1 MKIERRASQLVPLVD
16 GPRVLHVGCA
26 AHVPDPNDPTW
37 LHGQLCKR
45 FPETAG
51 LDLRQDLIDKLS
63 ELGFR
68 NLYAANAE
76 TFELDRQFDTIVAG
90 DVIEHLSNPGAFL
103 VQARKHLAPGGKL
116 IITTPFPFAL
126 GPFMYALLKYPKT
139 CWNVEHTCWFCMKT
153 FGELCRRADL
163 RIVHEDLIG
172 SYTLDNPCFP
182 YRVFVRGLGL
192 LGGLLPKRLK
202 CNTMLF
208 ILTQN
213 DGTHNAPYR
222 TDVMTANN

>member
-37 LHGQLCKR
+37 LHGQLCKQ
-45 FPETAG
+45 FPETVG

-68 NLYAANAE
+68 NLIAANAE
-76 TFELDRQFDTIVAG
+76 TFELNRQFDTIVAG

-126 GPFMYALLKYPKT
+126 GPFMYAVLKYPKT
-139 CWNVEHTCWFCMKT
+139 CWNVEHTCWFCLKT
-153 FGELCRRADL
+153 FG
-163 RIVHEDLIG
+163 
-172 SYTLDNPCFP
+172 
-182 YRVFVRGLGL
+182 
-192 LGGLLPKRLK
+192 
-202 CNTMLF
+202 
-208 ILTQN
+208 
-213 DGTHNAPYR
+213 
-222 TDVMTANN
+222 

>member
-45 FPETAG
+45 FPETVG

-68 NLYAANAE
+68 NLIAANAE
-76 TFELDRQFDTIVAG
+76 TFELGRQFDTIVAG
-90 DVIEHLSNPGAFL
+90 DVIEHLSNPGSFL

-126 GPFMYALLKYPKT
+126 GPFMYAVLKYPKT
-139 CWNVEHTCWFCMKT
+139 CWNVEHTCWFCLKT

-208 ILTQN
+208 VLTQN